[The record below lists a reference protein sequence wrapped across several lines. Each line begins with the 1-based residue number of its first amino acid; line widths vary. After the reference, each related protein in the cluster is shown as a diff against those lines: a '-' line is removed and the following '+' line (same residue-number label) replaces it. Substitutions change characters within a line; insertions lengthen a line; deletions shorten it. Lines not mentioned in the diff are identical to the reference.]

1 MLTQLVQQL
10 TRFLPQA
17 AHKPV
22 TPAALEAR
30 EERGWHES
38 SWSLAQGVDV
48 IELPAPAAAS
58 WFPDTQPSFHDASGG
73 LPRGG
78 MIVS

>member
-10 TRFLPQA
+10 TRFLPHGVPA
-17 AHKPV
+17 PVKPV
-22 TPAALEAR
+22 ASEAR

-38 SWSLAQGVDV
+38 SWTLAQGADV

-58 WFPDTQPSFHDASGG
+58 WFPDTQPSFHDASEE
-73 LPRGG
+73 LLRAG
-78 MIVS
+78 MMVS